1 MRSKITIKPAD
12 KNLGIVILNTDD
24 YINQCLKILS
34 DPNAYRQAKRYPHEQ
49 IQEKLTN
56 LLINFKSDLCHVNE
70 ELYAYLQP
78 SSNFQT
84 PQFYGL
90 PKVHKQ
96 FQHLPPLRPIVS
108 HCNSQL
114 NPTAKLLD
122 HCLQPLAKTYPVTY
136 KMLLNSPLSFK
147 TYMYQTMPFLYL

>member
-1 MRSKITIKPAD
+1 MRSEITIKPTD

-78 SSNFQT
+78 NSNFQT
-84 PQFYGL
+84 PQFYRL
-90 PKVHKQ
+90 PKVHSFNIYPHYDRMYHTVTPSLIQ
-96 FQHLPPLRPIVS
+96 
-108 HCNSQL
+108 
-114 NPTAKLLD
+114 
-122 HCLQPLAKTYPVTY
+122 QP
-136 KMLLNSPLSFK
+136 NC
-147 TYMYQTMPFLYL
+147 